1 MVVENVTNV
10 LYKNDYIQLNNK
22 NDEKLWCGSVRYIP
36 LCYYE
41 RMVYNMHI
49 KVLGG
54 YGILILL
61 IEE

>member
-22 NDEKLWCGSVRYIP
+22 NGEKLWCGLVRYIP
-36 LCYYE
+36 LCYHE
-41 RMVYNMHI
+41 RMVYNMYI
-49 KVLGG
+49 KVLGD